1 MAFAVLAVSFILSHV
16 TYALPSFK
24 VFNGV
29 PSSCFP
35 SSTGL
40 GSSFD
45 VDLAH
50 KVGEA
55 LADEARAKGLIA
67 NLHSFRAPLIS
78 FPKVAM
84 SYWLP
89 P

>member
-1 MAFAVLAVSFILSHV
+1 MVFAALAVRIGSTLLLEHLLIVIS
-16 TYALPSFK
+16 

-45 VDLAH
+45 VDLAL
-50 KVGEA
+50 KVGAA
-55 LADEARAKGLIA
+55 LGDESRAKGIYQS
-67 NLHSFRAPLIS
+67 NITRLHILSIL
-78 FPKVAM
+78 
-84 SYWLP
+84 
-89 P
+89 

>member
-1 MAFAVLAVSFILSHV
+1 MVLEALDVSLRVNEI
-16 TYALPSFK
+16 YMPSLRIPT

-45 VDLAH
+45 VELAAE
-50 KVGEA
+50 VGKA
-55 LADEARAKGLIA
+55 LANECRAKGYLTA
-67 NLHSFRAPLIS
+67 CYAASRSLTASA
-78 FPKVAM
+78 
-84 SYWLP
+84 
-89 P
+89 

>member
-1 MAFAVLAVSFILSHV
+1 MAFVVHAVSMFIPVAHAALTHLSV
-16 TYALPSFK
+16 

-45 VDLAH
+45 VELAAE
-50 KVGEA
+50 VGKA
-55 LADEARAKGLIA
+55 LADECRAKGM
-67 NLHSFRAPLIS
+67 R
-78 FPKVAM
+78 
-84 SYWLP
+84 SYLSP
-89 P
+89 TLNTVH

>member
-1 MAFAVLAVSFILSHV
+1 MRK
-16 TYALPSFK
+16 T

-45 VDLAH
+45 VDLAVE
-50 KVGEA
+50 VGKA
-55 LADEARAKGLIA
+55 LGDESRAKG
-67 NLHSFRAPLIS
+67 
-78 FPKVAM
+78 
-84 SYWLP
+84 
-89 P
+89 

>member
-1 MAFAVLAVSFILSHV
+1 MYVPKPALDKIKLFNRFQLSDV
-16 TYALPSFK
+16 TRYT

-45 VDLAH
+45 VDLAVEVCLYLVLTTH
-50 KVGEA
+50 VLE
-55 LADEARAKGLIA
+55 
-67 NLHSFRAPLIS
+67 
-78 FPKVAM
+78 
-84 SYWLP
+84 LP
-89 P
+89 VSTMRLSGR

>member
-1 MAFAVLAVSFILSHV
+1 MFVERAVSIIEGRLCDILTDLS
-16 TYALPSFK
+16 A

-45 VDLAH
+45 VELAAE
-50 KVGEA
+50 VGKA
-55 LADEARAKGLIA
+55 LADECRAKGVCPI
-67 NLHSFRAPLIS
+67 
-78 FPKVAM
+78 
-84 SYWLP
+84 
-89 P
+89 